1 MAKGN
6 NFNDFPPASAV
17 HGPNNTFPEFDKNQS
32 HNISHTIP
40 YHEQPDDIFYDLDNN
55 EEKFNQNNRGYK

>member
-17 HGPNNTFPEFDKNQS
+17 HGSNNTFPEFDKNQNS
-32 HNISHTIP
+32 NNPHKIP
-40 YHEQPDDIFYDLDNN
+40 YHEQPDDVFFDVNN
-55 EEKFNQNNRGYK
+55 D